1 MFKRLMLGAIMA
13 SFVVILPVLGN
24 AEILHAA
31 HLWILLGI
39 AVLASLLQPAYNP
52 LAILFSSGDQGTG
65 AQIIWSIYLVQLAA
79 TLEAAYLRYPNSVGW
94 DAAALIA
101 LGGCIVGLAIRT
113 WAVLTLGELF
123 TMHISIE
130 KNHQVIRTGPYALVR
145 HPSYLGAFIL
155 YLSAAAFL
163 HAWYAT
169 FAALILF
176 PLAFLRRIGVEEE
189 RLQAEFSQDYEA
201 YSKQSKK
208 IIPFVW

>member
-13 SFVVILPVLGN
+13 SFVVILPALGN
-24 AEILHAA
+24 AEILQAA

-39 AVLASLLQPAYNP
+39 GVLASVLQPAYNP
-52 LAILFSSGDQGTG
+52 LAILFSSGDRGTG
-65 AQIIWSIYLVQLAA
+65 AQIIWSIYLVQLVA
-79 TLEAAYLRYPNSVGW
+79 TLEAAYLRYPNSVAW
-94 DAAALIA
+94 DVAALIA

-130 KNHQVIRTGPYALVR
+130 KNHQVIRTGPYSLIR

-163 HAWYAT
+163 HSWYA
-169 FAALILF
+169 AIAILVLL
-176 PLAFLRRIGVEEE
+176 PLAFLRRIRVEEE
-189 RLQAEFSQDYEA
+189 RLQAEFGLDYEA